1 MNRHPLD
8 QHVPLDIW
16 REIKTYIVHD
26 IKTQGKHLKKEK
38 SVINFNKTLKHLP
51 IFTPPTSGPQI
62 VFNSAMKPFRV
73 ARYLYH
79 VQAFKPIDDAAQPY
93 RDGKITLIVTSSL
106 KLKTDFDGLDCLYHK
121 LDYQNYCSGT
131 NNI

>member
-1 MNRHPLD
+1 M
-8 QHVPLDIW
+8 
-16 REIKTYIVHD
+16 
-26 IKTQGKHLKKEK
+26 
-38 SVINFNKTLKHLP
+38 KHLP

-62 VFNSAMKPFRV
+62 VFNSAKKPFRV

-121 LDYQNYCSGT
+121 LDYQNYCSKT